1 MRHSLRCR
9 HPVVRFTELTLTG
22 RTMIR
27 FLALFLVCL
36 FMSGMASYAQTGTD
50 PGNGNTA
57 AATDQNGNPNPFY
70 NPYYYNPYLF
80 GGGPQ
85 QENQDGGDGS
95 KKKVYWQYDPAL
107 RGLVPHPSLRE
118 YGPGG
123 DPRLTYDRSGE
134 RKFTPGGKGSGI
146 SDISLLPAGVE
157 LAPNEEWRV
166 PPSVEASLD
175 RAGTDAVL
183 LLRAAAVTG
192 MCGQAGPLEYSV
204 QDNTPWLDI
213 RISGYRLSD
222 AGRHDCHEKAQ
233 YPKAEVPL
241 DRAALGKLDQIRITL
256 GTEMN
261 TYDVRMKD
269 DIFALEPVYTPTVR
283 PFVRG
288 GDASALVHE
297 YTSGAVV
304 ALFVPAAAT
313 DEDVSQQVAA
323 FAARR
328 GLVPVSAGPASMPP
342 YVHGNRAWYFSDSGG
357 AIARQVRGG
366 PASVGTLVRARQVL
380 GPEGTFHES
389 EDIDVYASLPQGH

>member
-1 MRHSLRCR
+1 M
-9 HPVVRFTELTLTG
+9 T
-22 RTMIR
+22 R
-27 FLALFLVCL
+27 FLTVFLACFLAFALH
-36 FMSGMASYAQTGTD
+36 AHAQTAN
-50 PGNGNTA
+50 GNGYTLSSPLGQNQGQGQGQGQNQ
-57 AATDQNGNPNPFY
+57 DQNPY

-85 QENQDGGDGS
+85 DGQVGAKADDEN
-95 KKKVYWQYDPAL
+95 KKKYWQYDPAL
-107 RGLVPHPSLRE
+107 RGLVPHPSLRS

-134 RKFTPGGKGSGI
+134 RGSIPGGDGSGT

-157 LAPNEEWRV
+157 LAPNEEWKV
-166 PPSVEASLD
+166 PSSVEASLE
-175 RAGTDAVL
+175 RVGTDAAL
-183 LLRAAAVTG
+183 LLRATAATG

-213 RISGYRLSD
+213 RVSGYRLSD
-222 AGRHDCHEKAQ
+222 AGRRDCHAKEQ
-233 YPKAEVPL
+233 YPQAEIPL
-241 DRAALGKLDQIRITL
+241 GRAALGKLDQIRITL

-261 TYDVRMKD
+261 TYNVRMKG

-283 PFVRG
+283 PYVRG

-297 YTSGAVV
+297 YTNGAVI

-323 FAARR
+323 FATRK
-328 GLVPVSAGPASMPP
+328 GLIPISAEPVSMPP

-380 GPEGTFHES
+380 GPEGTFRES
-389 EDIDVYASLPQGH
+389 EDVDIYASLPPEH